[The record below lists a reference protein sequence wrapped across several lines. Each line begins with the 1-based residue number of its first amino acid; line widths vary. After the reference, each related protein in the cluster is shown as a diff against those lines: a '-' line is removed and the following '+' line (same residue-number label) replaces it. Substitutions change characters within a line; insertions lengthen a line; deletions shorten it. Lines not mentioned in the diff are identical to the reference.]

1 MKIHRN
7 LYLLTVLPKP
17 LKVEPQDAKWCP
29 MDLFSM
35 HFDDFLSTFCRPTGH
50 MRTELSL
57 QSQFDLAGYGVSG
70 IELFSNIFRLLFQ
83 TTTQVPPESIS

>member
-1 MKIHRN
+1 MKINRT

-35 HFDDFLSTFCRPTGH
+35 HFEDFLMTFCRPTGH

-57 QSQFDLAGYGVSG
+57 QSQYDLARYGASG
-70 IELFSNIFRLLFQ
+70 IELFSNIFAITLPDDYLGD
-83 TTTQVPPESIS
+83 S